1 MEIGVSYLIAIKR
14 KFRINPLAR
23 SIRDFIV
30 GINSLSDSP
39 FKSIVHN
46 IEVTNVS
53 QVLDIG
59 ANIGQFGL
67 DIRRHGFKGPIISF
81 EPVKETFDALV
92 KTVKKYE
99 PWDALNIGL
108 GSNESVQ
115 KINVSGNDGLS
126 SSLLKMGNIHATN
139 FPKSVTV
146 SSQNVSI
153 STLDNQIRILGIDPR
168 NVLLKLDVQGFEAE
182 VLNGAAKSLSKIPLC
197 FLEVSIVPLYD
208 GEITLLPILNLLS
221 ESGHEVVDIFRG
233 LKSKHGQLLQ
243 LDILTKLTVKK
254 FD

>member
-1 MEIGVSYLIAIKR
+1 MAIK
-14 KFRINPLAR
+14 KTFRISPVAR
-23 SIRDFIV
+23 SIREFIF
-30 GINSLSDSP
+30 GISSLSDSP
-39 FKSIVHN
+39 FKSIVLN

-59 ANIGQFGL
+59 ANVGQFGL
-67 DIRRHGFKGPIISF
+67 DIRRHGFKGQIISF
-81 EPVKETFDALV
+81 EPVKETFDLLV
-92 KTVKKYE
+92 KTIKKYE

-126 SSLLKMGNIHATN
+126 SSLLKMGKIHMSN
-139 FPKSVTV
+139 FPKSLTV
-146 SSQNVSI
+146 SYQNVSI
-153 STLDNQIRILGIDPR
+153 STLDNQIEILGIDPR
-168 NVLLKLDVQGFEAE
+168 KVLLKLDVQGFEAE
-182 VLNGAAKSLSKIPLC
+182 VLKGAAKSLSKIPLC

-233 LKSKHGQLLQ
+233 LKTKHGQLLQ

>member
-1 MEIGVSYLIAIKR
+1 MAIK
-14 KFRINPLAR
+14 KTFRINPVAR
-23 SIRDFIV
+23 SIREFIF
-30 GINSLSDSP
+30 GISSLSDSP
-39 FKSIVHN
+39 FKSIVLN

-59 ANIGQFGL
+59 ANVGQFGL
-67 DIRRHGFKGPIISF
+67 DIRRHGFNGQIISF
-81 EPVKETFDALV
+81 EPVKETFDLLV
-92 KTVKKYE
+92 KTIKKYE

-126 SSLLKMGNIHATN
+126 SSLLKMGKIHMSN
-139 FPKSVTV
+139 FPKSLTV
-146 SSQNVSI
+146 SYQNVSI
-153 STLDNQIRILGIDPR
+153 STLDNQIEILGIDPR

-182 VLNGAAKSLSKIPLC
+182 VLKGAAKSLSKIPLC

-233 LKSKHGQLLQ
+233 LKTKHGQLLQ
-243 LDILTKLTVKK
+243 LDILTKNTVKK
-254 FD
+254 VD